1 MSFSN
6 LEIILKELK
15 QTDYNS
21 YLCATFS
28 LREDLKKIAAI
39 LLLQNELKKIS
50 DIASEDMIGMVR
62 IAWWR
67 ENLEEIFLQNKKKNH
82 HLLEVIYDL
91 KNDIDYDLLKQ
102 ALEGFESD
110 FNSEKK
116 FKNKAEL
123 ETYIFKTREVFF
135 LIILRLL
142 NFRDQLLS
150 KKLARNLAIIS
161 FYFDLLQKIK
171 NEDEKVT
178 RFFYDGFFSELGIS
192 AKFWQENNIGKKYDD
207 NLLIIIKYVV
217 KQMEEAFA
225 NIDKIRKLLP
235 KNLRNLLV
243 KKDLAEILLGKLRK
257 KNFDI
262 FTSDL
267 LARSFAMK
275 VRLLNRSFL

>member
-1 MSFSN
+1 MSSSN
-6 LEIILKELK
+6 LQIILKELK
-15 QTDYNS
+15 QSDYNS

-28 LREDLKKIAAI
+28 LREDLEKVAAI
-39 LLLQNELKKIS
+39 LLLQNELKKIF
-50 DIASEDMIGMVR
+50 DIASEDMVGMVR

-123 ETYIFKTREVFF
+123 EEYIFKTREIFF

-142 NFRDQLLS
+142 NFRDEFLG
-150 KKLARNLAIIS
+150 KELARNLAIIS

-178 RFFYDGFFSELGIS
+178 RFFYDGFFSELKIE
-192 AKFWQENNIGKKYDD
+192 AKFWQENNINKKYDE
-207 NLLIIIKYVV
+207 NLLVIVEHVV
-217 KQMEEAFA
+217 TRVEEAC
-225 NIDKIRKLLP
+225 NSIDKIRKSLP
-235 KNLRNLLV
+235 KNLKNLIT
-243 KKDLAEILLGKLRK
+243 KKDLAEILLCNLRK

-267 LARSFAMK
+267 LAKSFVTK
-275 VRLLNRSFL
+275 IRLLL